1 MKGFTN
7 WMEEHFVPVAA
18 KIGAQKHLVA
28 IRDGFIGIM
37 PVTMAGAF
45 AVLLNVFARDL
56 PNKYLPG
63 PDGAASSIAEMFS
76 WLININGA
84 VWWGTIAM
92 LAIAFSFSFGYS
104 LAKAYDVDALPGGLI
119 SIASFLTVLPQDGG
133 TFASGWGNIQ
143 WNLVNANGLFT
154 ALIVGLV
161 CVTIYAKLMQK
172 GITIKLPEQVP
183 PAVSKAFAAIIP
195 GVVAI
200 FVAGIAYHLCSQ
212 FTALVPHVTLDPNV
226 TDAAGNPAAVT
237 SYSIAFKN
245 VADVT
250 VTGLAAEQGL
260 VATAGNVPQIIQ
272 FAIANPFLKL
282 TQGLGAILVIVIMV
296 QLFWFF
302 GLHGV
307 NVLGAV
313 IEGPYLT
320 TLLANQ
326 DLATNGTALEDLPYL
341 WTRGS
346 FDAYVWMGGSG
357 CTIALLIAI
366 LIFSKKEEARAVA
379 KLSAPMGLFNINEPV
394 IFGLPIVLNPV
405 YFIPWMVAPVVLT
418 CIAYGA
424 TAAGI
429 IPPVYVQLPW
439 VIPPVIYAF
448 LATGANFMAALV
460 ALLNIVVCVLIF
472 TPFVMMANRVENTE
486 E

>member
-45 AVLLNVFARDL
+45 AVLLNVFVRDL

-92 LAIAFSFSFGYS
+92 LAIAFSFSFGYC

-133 TFASGWGNIQ
+133 TFASGWGNVQ
-143 WNLVNANGLFT
+143 WNLTNANGLFT

-183 PAVSKAFAAIIP
+183 PAVSKAFASIIP

-200 FVAGIAYHLCSQ
+200 FVAGIAWYLCAQ
-212 FTALVPHVTLDPNV
+212 FTALVPHVTVDPEIIDPR
-226 TDAAGNPAAVT
+226 TGAPAEMT

-245 VADVT
+245 AADVV
-250 VTGLAAEQGL
+250 VTGMAADKGL
-260 VATAGNVPQIIQ
+260 VAVAGNLPQIIQ

-282 TQGLGAILVIVIMV
+282 TQGLGAILVIIIMV

-313 IEGPYLT
+313 IEGPYLAA
-320 TLLANQ
+320 LLQNQEVANSAGI
-326 DLATNGTALEDLPYL
+326 DNLPFL

-366 LIFSKKEEARAVA
+366 LIFSKKEESRAVA

-394 IFGLPIVLNPV
+394 IFGLPIVLNPI

-472 TPFVMMANRVENTE
+472 TPFVMMANRQGNE